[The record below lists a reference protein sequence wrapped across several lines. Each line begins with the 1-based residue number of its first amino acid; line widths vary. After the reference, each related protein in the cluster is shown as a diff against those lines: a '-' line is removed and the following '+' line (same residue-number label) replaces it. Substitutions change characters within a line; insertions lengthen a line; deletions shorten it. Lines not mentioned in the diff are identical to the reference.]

1 VISVHIFFRVWRGL
15 SKLSFL
21 NIVLASLVIILT
33 GTLVGHWV
41 EPETFPSLFDSF
53 WWTMTTLTTVGYG
66 DFFPSSVAGRWLG
79 IFLFLFGIGIIG
91 ALIGKLVEV
100 GATFQRLKRE
110 GKLMYRGEGHY
121 VYIGWSPKTKKAI
134 DEVLG
139 YEPNADIVLIDQLKE
154 DPYDHDRVHYV
165 HGDASDETVL
175 LQANILRAR
184 RVAIFADARIAE
196 SLLADGK
203 SLLIAS
209 AVEALSQAQGV
220 DLHTVVEVCEER
232 NISKFKHVRIDDFI
246 LANDSV
252 SLLMA
257 KATLQP
263 GTTSI
268 FRQLL
273 SKQSGGNIQA
283 LAPRPEWTTI
293 RAAAEALLGQ
303 GVTLMA
309 VNDRL
314 DYATVLDTKLEAS
327 DTLYV
332 VCHDDTWE
340 RLNKQGGV

>member
-1 VISVHIFFRVWRGL
+1 MISVHIFFRVWRGL

-21 NIVLASLVIILT
+21 NVVLASLVIILT
-33 GTLVGHWV
+33 GTVLGYWL
-41 EPETFPSLFDSF
+41 EPETFPSMFDSF

-66 DFFPSSVAGRWLG
+66 DFFPSTVAGRWLG

-110 GKLMYRGEGHY
+110 GKLVYRGEGHY

-134 DEVLG
+134 DEVLS
-139 YEPNADIVLIDQLKE
+139 YEPKAEIVLIDQLKE
-154 DPYDHDRVHYV
+154 EPYDHDNVHFV
-165 HGDASDETVL
+165 QGDPSDEAVL
-175 LQANILRAR
+175 LQANILKAR
-184 RVAIFADARIAE
+184 RVAIFADARISE
-196 SLLADGK
+196 TLLADGK

-209 AVEALSQAQGV
+209 AVEALSSERGV

-283 LAPRPEWTTI
+283 LAPRPEWATV
-293 RAAAEALLGQ
+293 RDAVESLLRQ
-303 GVTLMA
+303 GVTLIA

-314 DYATVLDTKLEAS
+314 DFATALDTTLEPS
-327 DTLYV
+327 DMLYI
-332 VCHDDTWE
+332 VCHDDAWE
-340 RLNKQGGV
+340 RLKQGGI

>member
-1 VISVHIFFRVWRGL
+1 MHIFFRVWRGL
-15 SKLSFL
+15 AKLSFV
-21 NIVLASLVIILT
+21 NVILASIGIIII
-33 GTLVGHWV
+33 GTVLGYVL
-41 EPETFPSLFDSF
+41 EPETFTTMFDSF

-66 DFFPSSVAGRWLG
+66 DFYPSSVAGRWLG

-91 ALIGKLVEV
+91 ALIGKLVEI

-110 GKLMYRGEGHY
+110 GKLVYRGEGQY

-134 DEVLG
+134 DEVLS
-139 YEPNADIVLIDQLKE
+139 YEPKAEIVLIDPVRE
-154 DPYDHDRVHYV
+154 EPYV
-165 HGDASDETVL
+165 HDQVHFISGDPSDETIL
-175 LQANILRAR
+175 LQANILKAR
-184 RVAIFADARIAE
+184 RVAIFADARITE
-196 SLLADGK
+196 TLLADGK

-209 AVEALSQAQGV
+209 AVEALSSAHGI

-283 LAPRPEWTTI
+283 LAPKAEWSTI
-293 RAAAEALLGQ
+293 RMAAASLLED
-303 GVTLMA
+303 GVTLIA

-314 DYATVLDTKLEAS
+314 DYATVLDTPLTAS
-327 DTLYV
+327 DTLYI
-332 VCHDDTWE
+332 VCHDEVWQ
-340 RLNKQGGV
+340 RYSQ

>member
-1 VISVHIFFRVWRGL
+1 MHIFFRVWRGL
-15 SKLSFL
+15 AKLSFV
-21 NIVLASLVIILT
+21 NVILASIGIIII
-33 GTLVGHWV
+33 GTVLGYVL
-41 EPETFPSLFDSF
+41 EPETFTTMFDSF

-66 DFFPSSVAGRWLG
+66 DFYPSSVAGRWLG

-91 ALIGKLVEV
+91 ALIGKLVEI

-110 GKLMYRGEGHY
+110 GKLVYRGEGQY

-134 DEVLG
+134 DEVLS
-139 YEPNADIVLIDQLKE
+139 YEPKAEIVLIDPVRE
-154 DPYDHDRVHYV
+154 EPYV
-165 HGDASDETVL
+165 HDQIHFISGDPSDETIL
-175 LQANILRAR
+175 LQANILKAR
-184 RVAIFADARIAE
+184 RVAIFADARITE
-196 SLLADGK
+196 TLLADGK

-209 AVEALSQAQGV
+209 AVESLSSAHGV

-283 LAPRPEWTTI
+283 LAPKAEWSTI
-293 RAAAEALLGQ
+293 RMAAASLLED
-303 GVTLMA
+303 GVTLIA

-314 DYATVLDTKLEAS
+314 DYATALDTPLTAS
-327 DTLYV
+327 DTLYI
-332 VCHDDTWE
+332 VCHDEVWQ
-340 RLNKQGGV
+340 RYSQ

>member
-1 VISVHIFFRVWRGL
+1 MHIFFRVWRGL

-21 NIVLASLVIILT
+21 NVVLASLGIILT
-33 GTLVGHWV
+33 GTVLGFVL
-41 EPETFPSLFDSF
+41 EPETFPSMFDSF

-66 DFFPSSVAGRWLG
+66 DFFPTSVAGRWLG

-110 GKLMYRGEGHY
+110 GKLVYRGEGHY

-134 DEVLG
+134 DEVLV
-139 YEPNADIVLIDQLKE
+139 YEPKAEIVLIDQLKE
-154 DPYDHDRVHYV
+154 EPYDNVHFV
-165 HGDASDETVL
+165 HGDASDEAVL
-175 LQANILRAR
+175 LQANILKAR
-184 RVAIFADARIAE
+184 RVAIFADARITE
-196 SLLADGK
+196 TLLADGK

-209 AVEALSQAQGV
+209 AVEALSSERGV

-283 LAPRPEWTTI
+283 LAPKPEWTTI
-293 RAAAEALLGQ
+293 RDATESLLHQ
-303 GVTLMA
+303 GVTLIA

-314 DYATVLDTKLEAS
+314 DYATVLDTPLQAS
-327 DTLYV
+327 DMLYI
-332 VCHDDTWE
+332 VCHDDSWE
-340 RLNKQGGV
+340 RLNQGGI

>member
-1 VISVHIFFRVWRGL
+1 MHIFFRVWRGL
-15 SKLSFL
+15 AKLSFV
-21 NIVLASLVIILT
+21 NVILASISIIII
-33 GTLVGHWV
+33 GTVLGYVL
-41 EPETFPSLFDSF
+41 EPETFTTMFDSF

-66 DFFPSSVAGRWLG
+66 DFYPSSVAGRWLG

-91 ALIGKLVEV
+91 ALIGKLVEI

-110 GKLMYRGEGHY
+110 GKLVYRGEGQY

-134 DEVLG
+134 DEVLS
-139 YEPNADIVLIDQLKE
+139 YEPKAEIVLIDPLRE
-154 DPYDHDRVHYV
+154 EPYV
-165 HGDASDETVL
+165 HDQIHFISGDPSDETIL
-175 LQANILRAR
+175 LQANILKAR
-184 RVAIFADARIAE
+184 RVAIFADARITE
-196 SLLADGK
+196 TLLADGK

-209 AVEALSQAQGV
+209 AVESLSSAHGV

-283 LAPRPEWTTI
+283 LAPKAEWSTI
-293 RAAAEALLGQ
+293 RMAAASLLED
-303 GVTLMA
+303 GVTLIA

-314 DYATVLDTKLEAS
+314 DYATVLDTPLTAS
-327 DTLYV
+327 DTLYI
-332 VCHDDTWE
+332 VCHDEVWQ
-340 RLNKQGGV
+340 RYSQ

>member
-1 VISVHIFFRVWRGL
+1 VHIFFRVWRGL

-21 NIVLASLVIILT
+21 NVVLASLVIILT
-33 GTLVGHWV
+33 GTVLGFVL
-41 EPETFPSLFDSF
+41 EPETFPSMFDSF

-66 DFFPSSVAGRWLG
+66 DFFPTSVAGRWLG

-110 GKLMYRGEGHY
+110 GKLVYRGEGHY

-134 DEVLG
+134 DEVLV
-139 YEPNADIVLIDQLKE
+139 YEPKAEIVLIDQLKE
-154 DPYDHDRVHYV
+154 EPYDHDNVHYV

-175 LQANILRAR
+175 LQANILKAR
-184 RVAIFADARIAE
+184 RVAIFADARITE
-196 SLLADGK
+196 TLLADGK

-209 AVEALSQAQGV
+209 AVEALSSERGV

-283 LAPRPEWTTI
+283 LAPKPEWTTI
-293 RAAAEALLGQ
+293 RDAAESLLHQ
-303 GVTLMA
+303 GVTLIA

-314 DYATVLDTKLEAS
+314 DYATVLDTPLQAN
-327 DTLYV
+327 DMLYI
-332 VCHDDTWE
+332 VCHDDSWE
-340 RLNKQGGV
+340 RLNQGGI

>member
-1 VISVHIFFRVWRGL
+1 MHIFFRVWRGL

-33 GTLVGHWV
+33 GTLVGYWV

-139 YEPNADIVLIDQLKE
+139 
-154 DPYDHDRVHYV
+154 
-165 HGDASDETVL
+165 
-175 LQANILRAR
+175 
-184 RVAIFADARIAE
+184 
-196 SLLADGK
+196 
-203 SLLIAS
+203 
-209 AVEALSQAQGV
+209 
-220 DLHTVVEVCEER
+220 
-232 NISKFKHVRIDDFI
+232 
-246 LANDSV
+246 
-252 SLLMA
+252 
-257 KATLQP
+257 
-263 GTTSI
+263 
-268 FRQLL
+268 
-273 SKQSGGNIQA
+273 
-283 LAPRPEWTTI
+283 
-293 RAAAEALLGQ
+293 Q

-314 DYATVLDTKLEAS
+314 DYATVLDTPLEAS
-327 DTLYV
+327 DMLYV

-340 RLNKQGGV
+340 RLNGRGGM

>member
-1 VISVHIFFRVWRGL
+1 MNVI
-15 SKLSFL
+15 
-21 NIVLASLVIILT
+21 LASIGIIII
-33 GTLVGHWV
+33 GTVLGYVL
-41 EPETFPSLFDSF
+41 EPETFTTMFDSF

-66 DFFPSSVAGRWLG
+66 DFYPSSVAGRWLG

-91 ALIGKLVEV
+91 ALIGKLVEI

-110 GKLMYRGEGHY
+110 GKLVYRGEGQY

-134 DEVLG
+134 DEVLS
-139 YEPNADIVLIDQLKE
+139 YEPKAEIVLIDPLRE
-154 DPYDHDRVHYV
+154 EPYV
-165 HGDASDETVL
+165 HDQIHFISGDPSDETIL
-175 LQANILRAR
+175 LQANILKAR
-184 RVAIFADARIAE
+184 RVAIFADARITE
-196 SLLADGK
+196 TLLADGK

-209 AVEALSQAQGV
+209 AVESLSSAHGV

-283 LAPRPEWTTI
+283 LAPKAEWSTI
-293 RAAAEALLGQ
+293 RMAAASLLED
-303 GVTLMA
+303 GVTLIA

-314 DYATVLDTKLEAS
+314 DYATVLDTPLTAS
-327 DTLYV
+327 DTLYI
-332 VCHDDTWE
+332 VCHDEVWQ
-340 RLNKQGGV
+340 RYSQ